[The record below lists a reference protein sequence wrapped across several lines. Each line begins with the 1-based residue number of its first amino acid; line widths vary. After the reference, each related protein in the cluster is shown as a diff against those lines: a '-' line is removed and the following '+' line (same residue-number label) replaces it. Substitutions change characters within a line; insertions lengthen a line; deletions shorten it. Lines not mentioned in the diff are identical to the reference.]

1 MRRFLP
7 LLLLL
12 LGALPVRGQQQE
24 CAAGPAP
31 AGYTI
36 QEIQVGDEVR
46 RYVLYIPPGYD
57 GRQRLPL
64 LLSFH
69 GFTSNAA
76 EQAAITAFDVIAD
89 REGVVLAFPQ
99 GLGRTPRWA
108 NGTSLFTP
116 LDDPADVQFAAALV
130 DTLTAELCIDSARV
144 FATGFSAGGGMAHR
158 LACEMADRITAIGTM
173 SGAFASIPG
182 GCQPVRP
189 VPVIALHG
197 TADFIVPIGGAG
209 EVLPDTAEWAREWA
223 QRNNCQSTVELT
235 GEGYTRYEYG
245 QCDEGVAVHY
255 IVVEGLAHT
264 WAGTPAP
271 SGSARLAPGPQHI
284 SASETMW
291 SFFTSLKPGTH

>member
-1 MRRFLP
+1 MRY
-7 LLLLL
+7 LLLLMLL
-12 LGALPVRGQQQE
+12 LGALPARAQQGE
-24 CAAGPAP
+24 CAAHSAP

-36 QEIQVGDEVR
+36 QEIQVGETVR

-57 GRQRLPL
+57 GAQRLPL

-69 GFTSNAA
+69 GFGSNAA
-76 EQAAITAFDVIAD
+76 EQAALTAFDAIAD

-99 GLGRTPRWA
+99 GLGRAPRWA
-108 NGTSLFTP
+108 NGTSLFNP
-116 LDDPADVQFAAALV
+116 LDDPSDVQFVAALL
-130 DTLTAELCIDSARV
+130 DQLLADLCIDSARV
-144 FATGFSAGGGMAHR
+144 YATGFSAGGGMVYR
-158 LACEMADRITAIGTM
+158 LACEMAERIAAIGTM

-182 GCQPVRP
+182 GCQPARP

-209 EVLPDTAEWAREWA
+209 DVLPDTAQWAREWA
-223 QRNNCQSTVELT
+223 QRNNCQSSAEVV

-245 QCDEGVAVHY
+245 QCDEGAAVHY

-271 SGSARLAPGPQHI
+271 NGSARLAPGPQLL
-284 SASETMW
+284 SASEAMW
-291 SFFTSLKPGTH
+291 AFFSSISSEGR